1 MTAHNDLAASGLLD
15 TFVPEQML
23 AGDKDITT
31 NQGILAV
38 GPVVKYQLMAK
49 HATDGTVHPFVPGT
63 DTIPQA
69 VIASQP
75 GVVGQHVPYFEEIY
89 FNTALVVVAAGDG
102 SLNTAV
108 KLKSAFNGLSGIRFG
123 TISPGA

>member
-1 MTAHNDLAASGLLD
+1 MTAHNDLAGSGLVD

-23 AGDKDITT
+23 GGEMDITT
-31 NQGILAV
+31 NQGVLAV

-49 HATDGTVHPFVPGT
+49 NATDATVHPFVPGT

-69 VIASQP
+69 VIAAQP
-75 GVVGQHVPYFEEIY
+75 GIVGQHVPFFEQIY
-89 FNTALVVVAAGDG
+89 FNAALVVVAAGDG

-108 KLKSAFNGLSGIRFG
+108 KLKAAFNGQSGIRFG
-123 TISPGA
+123 IISPGA